1 MGLDLVELV
10 IKVEETF
17 TIQIDD
23 RDASEIITVG
33 QLYRYVLDRVD
44 VQEGDPC
51 LTSQAFYRLRHN
63 FQTGLGVSRDR
74 VRPCANV
81 EELLPRAG
89 RKQHWESLG
98 EALQVHLP
106 DLRRP
111 PRMADVLTCSVLVT
125 FLIFVC
131 GLLIFRSSGSAK
143 RSGEYRLHQLPVP
156 RTTLILLNVLA
167 FALTSPFAIE
177 LPAPCRSVRGLVET
191 AVASGCMAAEPN
203 DRRWSR
209 HTVWVALRLVIADVL
224 GVDPEEVTEN
234 ARFVADFGA
243 G

>member
-51 LTSQAFYRLRHN
+51 LTSQAFYRLRRD

-131 GLLIFRSSGSAK
+131 GLLILG
-143 RSGEYRLHQLPVP
+143 LPGVP
-156 RTTLILLNVLA
+156 NVLANTGFINYLFLAPTLILLNVLA

-209 HTVWVALRLVIADVL
+209 ATVWVALRLVIADVL

>member
-17 TIQIDD
+17 TIQIND

-33 QLYRYVLDRVD
+33 QLYRYVLERVA

-51 LTSQAFYRLRHN
+51 LTSRAFYGLRRS
-63 FQTGLGVSRDR
+63 FQTELGVSRDR
-74 VRPCANV
+74 VRPRADI
-81 EELLPRAG
+81 EELLPRPG

-98 EALQVHLP
+98 EALRVHLP

-111 PRMADVLTCSVLVT
+111 SWLQDVLGWCVIATGLTLFLGILLFAGFSSVLGMGGFIT
-125 FLIFVC
+125 YLFLA
-131 GLLIFRSSGSAK
+131 L
-143 RSGEYRLHQLPVP
+143 
-156 RTTLILLNVLA
+156 TLVLLNVLA

-177 LPAPCRSVRGLVET
+177 LPAHCRSVRGLVET

-209 HTVWVALRLVIADVL
+209 ATVWVALRLVIVDVL
-224 GVDPEEVTEN
+224 GVHPEEVTDN